1 MYLFFSS
8 YIQIPPIQKCAYGE
22 GPRSELGTFYNATS
36 DETLDNGTKSILK
49 QVYLNFDLEIQME
62 RRVCI
67 VSSLCDR
74 IGHFAG
80 VVVWVVVVV
89 VGGVVIGGSAV
100 TIKAEMFDW

>member
-1 MYLFFSS
+1 MH
-8 YIQIPPIQKCAYGE
+8 
-22 GPRSELGTFYNATS
+22 SELF
-36 DETLDNGTKSILK
+36 
-49 QVYLNFDLEIQME
+49 
-62 RRVCI
+62 
-67 VSSLCDR
+67 DR